1 MRQEQ
6 GVDTG
11 NQVGRVLCI
20 RLATD
25 NDLLIKK
32 EWVSVGKRRERERE
46 REREGQK
53 RRSRLPVFCGNEVS
67 RCALEASALRLD
79 LSLLFPPPT
88 RTRYLCR

>member
-32 EWVSVGKRRERERE
+32 EWVSVGKM
-46 REREGQK
+46 REREGKGK
-53 RRSRLPVFCGNEVS
+53 RGAEEEVKAA
-67 RCALEASALRLD
+67 CVLW
-79 LSLLFPPPT
+79 
-88 RTRYLCR
+88 